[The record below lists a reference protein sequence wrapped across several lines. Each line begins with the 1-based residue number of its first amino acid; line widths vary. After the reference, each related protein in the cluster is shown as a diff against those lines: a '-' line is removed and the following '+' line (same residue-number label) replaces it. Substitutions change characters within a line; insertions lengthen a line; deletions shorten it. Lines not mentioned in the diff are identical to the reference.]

1 METKYEFE
9 IFWKQKSVIGFTAGM
24 AIDYSFRTTAD
35 AVKKHLSSLLKKKN
49 CFGIGCRKL

>member
-9 IFWKQKSVIGFTAGM
+9 IFWKQKSIIGTEL
-24 AIDYSFRTTAD
+24 DCSFRTTAD

-49 CFGIGCRKL
+49 RFGIGCRKL